1 MHKKARAV
9 AAVIATTLA
18 AASLAACSSG
28 STDSGSAD
36 GGMKIGYMIWD
47 TSVPFYSNLIS
58 NAEATADELGA
69 DLDIRS
75 GNGDLSTQVSVVQ
88 DFVTA
93 QVDMILI
100 SPSDPQGIV
109 PAIRQANSAGI
120 PVMAVNTMADTSTGA
135 EVVTYVGVDDVEFG
149 RHQAELLVEAVGEN
163 AKVGYVMGAL
173 GTSAQI
179 QRKQGLEEGLADYP
193 GIEIVAEQTANWD
206 NAEAL
211 GVIQDMLS
219 KYPSG
224 QLDAIVS
231 QGPESVSGAKNA
243 AESGRTDVTFVLGD
257 YPADVKKAI
266 QDGFVFGTVDQ
277 DPAPQGKQAIQYAVD
292 WLNGDEDAVPQPQAF
307 IDMPVITSA
316 NVDDIAAAWGE

>member
-1 MHKKARAV
+1 MNKKTRAV
-9 AAVIATTLA
+9 AAVIAATLT
-18 AASLAACSSG
+18 AASFSACSSG
-28 STDSGSAD
+28 STEGGSEAGD
-36 GGMKIGYMIWD
+36 FRIGYMIWD

-58 NAEATADELGA
+58 TAEATAEELGA

-109 PAIRQANSAGI
+109 PAIRQANTAGI
-120 PVMAVNTMADTSTGA
+120 PVMAVNTMADTSSGA
-135 EVVTYVGVDDVEFG
+135 EIVTYVGVDDVEFG
-149 RHQAELLVEAVGEN
+149 RHQAELLVQAVGEN

-179 QRKQGLEEGLADYP
+179 QRKQGLDEGLAGYP
-193 GIEIVAEQTANWD
+193 GIEIVVEQTANWD

-211 GVIQDMLS
+211 AVIQDMLS

-224 QLDAIVS
+224 ELNAIVS

-243 AESGRTDVTFVLGD
+243 SESGRTDVKFILGD
-257 YPADVKKAI
+257 YPADVKKSI
-266 QDGFVFGTVDQ
+266 KDGYVFGTVNQ
-277 DPAPQGKQAIQYAVD
+277 DPTPQGEQAIKYAVD
-292 WLNGDEDAVPQPQAF
+292 WLNGNEDAVPQPQAF
-307 IDMPVITSA
+307 IDMPIITA
-316 NVDDIAAAWGE
+316 ENVDDIAAAWGE